1 MLMEMTLF
9 KKWQIGL
16 ITVTLLGALVLNSCG
31 GTLTAK
37 VGDTVK
43 VDYAGTLTDGTVFDS
58 SVGKTPLEFTV
69 GAGQMIKGFD
79 NAVLGMKVGQSKT
92 VVLPPEDA
100 YGAYRDDLVVVVE
113 KSKMGTAANATV
125 GQKISVVYA
134 NGTGASF
141 VVLAVNATTM
151 TLDTNHSLA
160 GKTLKFDIK
169 LVSITPK
176 K

>member
-1 MLMEMTLF
+1 MNLI
-9 KKWQIGL
+9 KKWQIGM
-16 ITVTLLGALVLNSCG
+16 ITVILSGAMVLSGCSSA
-31 GTLTAK
+31 AK

-43 VDYAGTLTDGTVFDS
+43 VDYTGTLTDGTVFDS

-79 NAVLGMKVGQSKT
+79 NALPGMKVGQNKT

-100 YGAYRDDLVVVVE
+100 YGAYREDLVVAVN
-113 KSKMGTAANATV
+113 KTQMGSAANATV
-125 GQKISVVYA
+125 GQKITVVYA

-141 VVLAVNATTM
+141 VVLAVNATSM
-151 TLDTNHSLA
+151 TLDTNPPLA